1 MNEQK
6 KVTLPGSI
14 SNIPTTNYGRAYSIV
29 STWAHHYTPDE
40 MKRLLIGRGVDIN
53 DIDVEAM
60 HKACTASLEGLTA
73 PAGGLEITYEDGTK
87 ESRSA
92 SASLMQPKTPEEQE
106 NAWTER
112 KRGLIV
118 AALARYQGDAEKL
131 VGIEKL
137 TQRLFS
143 KGRTASESA
152 RDLGELMDLLGAN
165 TLNEDPAW
173 AAFKE
178 NINKSIPGVYR
189 SPVPEQGVPRKPMLG
204 DWMSPGRS
212 AAIKHTGESEFSRI
226 SDLNGTTNFKSG
238 NETINRLLSEGY
250 HLDEVKLADL
260 GVGKLLDSDGL
271 KAMLPPDFKIED
283 AVLSY
288 RGMTRPLP
296 ILTSVMEAG
305 GIFHLPKSSPVRERL
320 AHPYDH
326 FFSNYTPEYQR
337 EQAIKRKAK
346 RIKNQ
351 RRRRNAKARRK

>member
-40 MKRLLIGRGVDIN
+40 MKRLLIGRGVDIS

-60 HKACTASLEGLTA
+60 HKVCSASLEGLTA

-87 ESRSA
+87 DSRSA
-92 SASLMQPKTPEEQE
+92 SAALMQPKTPEEHE

-118 AALARYQGDAEKL
+118 AALARHQGDVDKL
-131 VGIEKL
+131 VAIDKL

-143 KGRTASESA
+143 KERTESERM
-152 RDLGELMDLLGAN
+152 RDMQELADLLGVN

-173 AAFKE
+173 DAFKSE
-178 NINKSIPGVYR
+178 AVNAVPGTHRKSTPIR
-189 SPVPEQGVPRKPMLG
+189 L
-204 DWMSPGRS
+204 
-212 AAIKHTGESEFSRI
+212 TGESEFSRI
-226 SDLNGTTNFKSG
+226 LDYGNRGQSFLNPWNLQEKNGPGDERFSIHMSNPQLGDIFGIPKPAPAHESPYGHVFRTYSDDYL
-238 NETINRLLSEGY
+238 R
-250 HLDEVKLADL
+250 EV
-260 GVGKLLDSDGL
+260 
-271 KAMLPPDFKIED
+271 
-283 AVLSY
+283 
-288 RGMTRPLP
+288 
-296 ILTSVMEAG
+296 
-305 GIFHLPKSSPVRERL
+305 
-320 AHPYDH
+320 
-326 FFSNYTPEYQR
+326 
-337 EQAIKRKAK
+337 AIKRKAK

>member
-29 STWAHHYTPDE
+29 STWADHCTPDE
-40 MKRLLIGRGVDIN
+40 LKRLLIGRGIDIS

-92 SASLMQPKTPEEQE
+92 SASMMLPMTPEEQE

-118 AALARYQGDAEKL
+118 AALTRHQGNVEKL
-131 VGIEKL
+131 VDIEKL

-143 KGRTASESA
+143 KDRTASERM
-152 RDLGELMDLLGAN
+152 RDMQELADLLGVN
-165 TLNEDPAW
+165 TLDEDPAW
-173 AAFKE
+173 DAFKSE
-178 NINKSIPGVYR
+178 ALKAVPGMHAR
-189 SPVPEQGVPRKPMLG
+189 PTPIRL
-204 DWMSPGRS
+204 
-212 AAIKHTGESEFSRI
+212 TGESEFSRI
-226 SDLNGTTNFKSG
+226 GDYGNRGQGFLNPWNFQEKVGPGDERFSIHMSNPQLG
-238 NETINRLLSEGY
+238 DIFGIPKPAPTHGSPYGY
-250 HLDEVKLADL
+250 VFRTYSNDYL
-260 GVGKLLDSDGL
+260 
-271 KAMLPPDFKIED
+271 
-283 AVLSY
+283 
-288 RGMTRPLP
+288 
-296 ILTSVMEAG
+296 
-305 GIFHLPKSSPVRERL
+305 RE
-320 AHPYDH
+320 
-326 FFSNYTPEYQR
+326 E
-337 EQAIKRKAK
+337 AIKRKAK

>member
-40 MKRLLIGRGVDIN
+40 MKRLLIGRGVDIS

-60 HKACTASLEGLTA
+60 HKVCSASLEGLTA

-92 SASLMQPKTPEEQE
+92 SASMMLPMTPEEQE

-118 AALARYQGDAEKL
+118 AALTRHQGDVDKL
-131 VGIEKL
+131 VAIDKL

-143 KGRTASESA
+143 KERTESERM
-152 RDLGELMDLLGAN
+152 RDMQELADLLGVN

-173 AAFKE
+173 DAFKSE
-178 NINKSIPGVYR
+178 AVNAVPGMHRKSTPIR
-189 SPVPEQGVPRKPMLG
+189 L
-204 DWMSPGRS
+204 
-212 AAIKHTGESEFSRI
+212 TGESEFSRI
-226 SDLNGTTNFKSG
+226 LDYGNRGQSFLNPWNLQEKNGPGDERFSIHMSNPQLGDIFGIPKPAPTHGSPY
-238 NETINRLLSEGY
+238 GY
-250 HLDEVKLADL
+250 VFRTYSNDYL
-260 GVGKLLDSDGL
+260 
-271 KAMLPPDFKIED
+271 
-283 AVLSY
+283 
-288 RGMTRPLP
+288 
-296 ILTSVMEAG
+296 
-305 GIFHLPKSSPVRERL
+305 RE
-320 AHPYDH
+320 
-326 FFSNYTPEYQR
+326 E
-337 EQAIKRKAK
+337 AIKRKAK